1 MFAKVKMNT
10 ISLSESKVEALKTLF
25 PEVFVEEKKEGI
37 PSLSIDFEKLKS
49 ALGDLLSNEKKE
61 RYQLTWPGKSEVIR
75 LVNST
80 SNLCLRPL
88 ITKSLDFFHTKNV
101 FIEGDNLEVL
111 KVLRET
117 YLHKVKMIYI
127 DPPYNTG
134 NDFVYKDD
142 FKAYKEE
149 YASRTSDIDEEGN
162 RLVKNL
168 ESNGRFHSDWLNM
181 LYPRLL
187 LSRDF
192 LKPDGVIFI
201 SIDDNEVHNLREI
214 CDEIFGNGNFIAQF
228 PWRKRTAKSDV
239 PFGVSQDYE
248 WILAYAKSDAFK
260 ASVEGKER
268 KYFDTPDFPGKPW
281 RIHDLTK
288 QCSASER
295 PNSFFDITDP
305 KNGKIYKCNPQRV
318 WAVTKDSIKG
328 FIKESR
334 IVFPGDYPF
343 LKISNPVLRY
353 WKEDD
358 MKKAGDDFG
367 RVSVSTKLPEG
378 IGLSQ
383 DGTKEIQELFGAK
396 VFPFPKPVELIKF
409 LIKISTGEDD
419 LIMDFFSGSGTTA
432 QSVFSLNAEEK
443 SKRSFLLVQLPEK
456 IDNDTEAGKLG
467 YKSISDLAEK
477 RILLAGKKYSKIDET
492 QDLGFRTFKLDSS
505 NMEDCYYHP
514 KETSKSILSDLIN
527 EIKPDRSDLDLLFQM
542 MIDNFGLPL
551 SSNIEEKKIGGGTKH
566 AISLMEM
573 ILWPVLRI
581 TLQVMR

>member
-25 PEVFVEEKKEGI
+25 PEVFIEEKKEGV

-49 ALGDLLSNEKKE
+49 ALGNFLSNEQKG
-61 RYQLTWPGKSEVIR
+61 RYQLTWPGKSGVIQ
-75 LVNST
+75 LVNSP

-134 NDFVYKDD
+134 NDFVYKDN
-142 FKAYKEE
+142 FKT
-149 YASRTSDIDEEGN
+149 SRKVYVSQTSELDEEGN
-162 RLVKNL
+162 RLVRNP

-181 LYPRLL
+181 MYPRLL
-187 LSRDF
+187 LARDF
-192 LKPDGVIFI
+192 LKKDGVIFI

-214 CDEIFGNGNFIAQF
+214 CDEVFGNRNFIAQF

-260 ASVEGKER
+260 ASVEGKGR
-268 KYFDTPDFPGKPW
+268 KYFETPDFPGKPW
-281 RIHDLTK
+281 RIHDLST
-288 QCSASER
+288 QRSASER
-295 PNSFFDITDP
+295 PNSFFDIEDP
-305 KNGKIYKCNPQRV
+305 KTGKIYKCNPNSV
-318 WAVTKDSIKG
+318 WRITKDSIKE
-328 FIKESR
+328 FLKSNR
-334 IVFPGDYPF
+334 IVFPGDYSF

-358 MKKAGDDFG
+358 MKKAGEDFG

-409 LIKISTGEDD
+409 LIEIATDQDD
-419 LIMDFFSGSGTTA
+419 LIMDFFAGSGTTA
-432 QSVFSLNAEEK
+432 QSIFALNGERK
-443 SKRSFLLVQLPEK
+443 SNQSFILVQLPEK
-456 IDNDTEAGKLG
+456 IDQDTEAGKLG
-467 YKSISDLAEK
+467 YRNICDLSEQ
-477 RILLAGKKYSKIDET
+477 RIRLAGEKYDEK
-492 QDLGFRTFKLDSS
+492 DKSLDVGFRTFKLDSS
-505 NMEDCYYHP
+505 NMEDCYYTP
-514 KETSKSILSDLIN
+514 RETSKSIMSDLIN
-527 EIKPDRSDLDLLFQM
+527 EIKPDRTDLDLLFQM

-551 SSNIEEKKIGGGTKH
+551 FSHIEKKKIGGAKH
-566 AISLMEM
+566 AIWSTET
-573 ILWPVLRI
+573 
-581 TLQVMR
+581 TL